1 MEQQKQKN
9 KILVVDDEPI
19 NVELIS
25 SLLEDDYEVISAYDG
40 KEAISRLNSDKPDIV
55 LLDIMMPE
63 MSGYDVCEVI
73 KKEDSTRFIPV
84 VMITALSELK
94 AKVKSIEAG
103 ADDFLTKP
111 INNIELVTRVR
122 SLLKGKFY
130 HDQLIKSKEK
140 IEAQNDFKTIMAN
153 LLPLMLESI
162 PLEKKSQVIKEMS
175 KRVEDVLAKKYITES
190 SVNMEQAATTAC
202 NIMDLLGGDF
212 QVLKTQ
218 EKSSTIRCNVCP
230 WGEYG
235 TISPV
240 LCMLTKAIFT
250 KIGVRIN
257 KNINVDVNKTIA
269 GGDGHCLIEIYSA
282 EY

>member
-1 MEQQKQKN
+1 MEQQIKKN
-9 KILVVDDEPI
+9 KVLVVDDEQL
-19 NVELIS
+19 NVELITA
-25 SLLEDDYEVISAYDG
+25 LLENEYDVIAAYNG
-40 KEAISRLNSDKPDIV
+40 KEAISKMNSEKPDIV

-63 MSGYDVCEVI
+63 MSGYDVCELI
-73 KKEDSTRFIPV
+73 KKEDRTRFVPV

-111 INNIELVTRVR
+111 INSIELVTRVR
-122 SLLKGKFY
+122 SLLKGKSF

-140 IEAQNDFKTIMAN
+140 IEAQDDFKTIMAN

-175 KRVEDVLAKKYITES
+175 KRVEDVLAEKYIYDS
-190 SVNMEQAATTAC
+190 SVNMAQAAKIAC
-202 NIMDLLGGDF
+202 NIMNLLGGDF
-212 QVLKTQ
+212 EVLKT
-218 EKSSTIRCNVCP
+218 EEESSTIVNNICP

-235 TISPV
+235 TISPI

-250 KIGVRIN
+250 KVGVRVN
-257 KNINVDVNKTIA
+257 ENINVDIHKTIA
-269 GGDGHCLIEIYSA
+269 GGDGHCLIEMYKE